1 MKIIEN
7 IKVNTGG
14 GIYDFIVVEM
24 KGNYMN
30 IKKSKLIIGAIIIA
44 VLATAAAIATVY
56 AVVGL

>member
-1 MKIIEN
+1 
-7 IKVNTGG
+7 
-14 GIYDFIVVEM
+14 
-24 KGNYMN
+24 MN